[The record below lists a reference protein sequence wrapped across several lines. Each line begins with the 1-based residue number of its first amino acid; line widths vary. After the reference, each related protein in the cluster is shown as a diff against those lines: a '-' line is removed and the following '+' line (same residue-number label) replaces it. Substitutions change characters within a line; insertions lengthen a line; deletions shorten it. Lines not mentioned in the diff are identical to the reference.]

1 MIHDWMWV
9 GFALLALIFVV
20 LAALTYRRQRQAE
33 TALRHSRV
41 REKLEYDRAVTL
53 TNNLTDAVFSMD
65 EHGFITMYNAA
76 ALNLLDTNASINGV
90 FIDDLLKLSTTD
102 KQPLSPFQELQRL
115 PSIRRRDDIILSFE
129 GDDGDDIVRL
139 DATFAPIQGGDSLS
153 PDGYVLILQ
162 DITRIKSLEEERDEF
177 ISVVSHELRTP
188 ITIAEAS
195 LSNAQLMAERGMTD
209 RLEQAIVDA
218 HKQVLFLA
226 RMVNDLS
233 TLSRAERGVADE
245 AEVIDVTEL
254 AQQLHREYAP
264 QAQEKELAFDLDVRS
279 GVGSVHT
286 SRLYLEELLQNFITN
301 AIKYTQ
307 QGSIT
312 LIIKRSAGQIYFGV
326 KDTGIGIGR
335 SDQKQIFDRF
345 FRAEDYRT
353 RETNGTGL
361 GLYVAAKLA
370 KKMGCTITLTSRL
383 NHGSTFSFTLPPV
396 PKSDDT

>member
-9 GFALLALIFVV
+9 GFAVLAVLFIG
-20 LAALTYRRQRQAE
+20 LAALAYRRQRQAE
-33 TALRHSRV
+33 SALRQSRV

-53 TNNLTDAVFSMD
+53 MNNLTDAVFSMD
-65 EHGFITMYNAA
+65 ERGFITTYNAA

-90 FIDDLLKLSTTD
+90 FIDDLVKLSTTD

-115 PSIRRRDDIILSFE
+115 PSIRQRDDIILSFE
-129 GDDGDDIVRL
+129 GDDAIRL
-139 DATFAPIQGGDSLS
+139 DATFAPIQSGDSLS

-162 DITRIKSLEEERDEF
+162 DITRVKSLEEERDEF

-209 RLEQAIVDA
+209 HLEQAIVDA

-245 AEVIDVTEL
+245 AEMIDVTEL

-264 QAQEKELAFDLDVRS
+264 QAEEKGLAFDLDVRS
-279 GVGSVHT
+279 GLGSVYT

-307 QGSIT
+307 KGSVT
-312 LIIKRSAGQIYFGV
+312 LIMKRSAGHIYFGV

-370 KKMGCTITLTSRL
+370 KKMDCTIALTSRL
-383 NHGSTFSFTLPPV
+383 NHGSTFSFTLPPA
-396 PKSDDT
+396 PKPTDT